1 MTSPTPPV
9 SGPGALSRRT
19 DRGPAQAMRDLPD
32 AAYGE
37 NATYKDLQRGA
48 PLAQSPGAQGAVSAT
63 AGVGGGIIP
72 MNAPSTMQG
81 VPVTDGAALGAGAG
95 MEALGIINQPQAD
108 MSRLVPYLPVLEFMA
123 NQEGASWATRNL
135 VRRLKASL

>member
-9 SGPGALSRRT
+9 SGPGALSQRT

-37 NATYKDLQRGA
+37 NATFKDLQRQA
-48 PLAQSPGAQGAVSAT
+48 LLAQSPGATGAMSA
-63 AGVGGGIIP
+63 GGGGPQVIP
-72 MNAPSTMQG
+72 MGAASTMPG
-81 VPVTDGAALGAGAG
+81 VPVTDGASLGAGAG

-108 MSRLVPYLPVLEFMA
+108 LTRLVPYLPVLEFMA

-135 VRRLKASL
+135 VRRLKASM

>member
-48 PLAQSPGAQGAVSAT
+48 PLAQSSGAQGAASAT